1 MAFQTPQT
9 ENRFTIVRK
18 KERYMENSRALHD
31 GLKNIVGESGILPEA
46 QIAAYTFDGCVPKAV
61 VLPASVQEMQDV
73 LRFASKED
81 LSVMPAGAGTK
92 LGIGN
97 LPQKVDVV
105 LATTRLNSVLEYE
118 PGDLTVTVES
128 GIRLAAL
135 QAVLAQHQQFLPLD
149 PPSADRCTLGGIVA
163 TNASGSVRL
172 RYGTARNQVLGL
184 RVVHANGTVVK
195 SGGKVVKNVAGY
207 DLNKLYIGAFGTLGI
222 ITEVTLK
229 LSPIPAREAM
239 LTTEF
244 QNVQDAVDT
253 GLSIVGSQI
262 LPMLVNLF
270 MNTGIGRSEA
280 GADAN
285 QKKPMLAVGFGGD
298 PETVAWQLAQCQEI
312 MEQNGAMGVTIIE
325 GESRQQLQAAIREFP
340 AADRDTERVIAKLNL
355 KRTDIA
361 EFTAQVVDA
370 SWARD
375 AQVMTLLGSGVLYL
389 SISVTSDTDFQML
402 ADALRQLRQSA
413 METHGNLIVETAPP
427 ELKQHIDVWG
437 PVGDTLGLMKQ
448 VKARFDANGL
458 LNPGR
463 FVSKI

>member
-1 MAFQTPQT
+1 
-9 ENRFTIVRK
+9 
-18 KERYMENSRALHD
+18 MENSRALHD
-31 GLKNIVGESGILPEA
+31 ELKHIVGESGILPEA
-46 QIAAYTFDGCVPKAV
+46 QSAAYTFDGYVPKAV

-97 LPQKVDVV
+97 LPQKVDIV
-105 LATTRLNSVLEYE
+105 LATTRLNSIVEYE

-128 GIRLAAL
+128 GIRLATL
-135 QAVLAQHQQFLPLD
+135 QAVLAQHQQYLALD
-149 PPSADRCTLGGIVA
+149 PPYADRCTLGGIVA
-163 TNASGSVRL
+163 TNASGALRL
-172 RYGTARNQVLGL
+172 RYGAARNQVLGL

-229 LSPIPAREAM
+229 LSPIPAREAI
-239 LTTEF
+239 LAADF
-244 QNVQDAVDT
+244 QDVQDAVDT
-253 GLSIVGSQI
+253 GLSVVGSQI
-262 LPMLVNLF
+262 LPMFVNLF
-270 MNTGIGRSEA
+270 IN
-280 GADAN
+280 ADPRRGKTDGTTEGN
-285 QKKPMLAVGFGGD
+285 GPMLVAGFGGD
-298 PETVAWQLAQCQEI
+298 PETVAWQLTQCQEI
-312 MEQNGAMGVTIIE
+312 MEQNGALGVTITE
-325 GESRQQLQAAIREFP
+325 GESRVHLQETIREFP
-340 AADRDTERVIAKLNL
+340 AVDRDTEIVIAKLNL

-361 EFTAQVVDA
+361 KFAAQVMDA

-375 AQVMTLLGSGVLYL
+375 VQVMALLGSGMLYF
-389 SISVTSDTDFQML
+389 SISVTSDTDFQVL
-402 ADALRQLRQSA
+402 ADTLTRLRQAA
-413 METHGNLIVETAPP
+413 MEMRGNLIVETAPP

-448 VKARFDANGL
+448 VKARFDAGGL

-463 FVSKI
+463 FVSGI